1 MMQSPCVP
9 LVAAGLLIGPSVVLA
24 QAYGTG
30 SQITV
35 IPAAA
40 FRGVSSSDQ
49 FQGLSGGGGTITAV
63 ADGGIDV
70 IAPIVLPNGAVLEEI
85 RVLVTDLD
93 PATNIDASLV
103 EMGQGVSSATTCGP
117 FSQGGWNK
125 TSVGLTGTGI
135 LAVKGTLP
143 VPIESV
149 KLCEFTGESSYVSYA
164 LKVGLYSTNQT
175 LAGAVLVWHRQVSPA
190 PATATFNDVPT
201 SDPFFRAIEALAASG
216 ITSGCGGGNF
226 CPNDVVT
233 RAQVAK
239 FLAVALGLHFPQ

>member
-1 MMQSPCVP
+1 M
-9 LVAAGLLIGPSVVLA
+9 A

-49 FQGLSGGGGTITAV
+49 FQGLSGGGGTITPIA
-63 ADGGIDV
+63 AGGIDV
-70 IAPIVLPNGAVLEEI
+70 IAPILPPNGAVLDEI

-103 EMGQGVSSATTCGP
+103 GMGQGVSSATTCGP
-117 FSQGGWNK
+117 FSYASWNN

-135 LAVKGTLP
+135 LTIQGVQP

-149 KLCEFTGESSYVSYA
+149 ILCGLTGQPSYAGYA
-164 LKVGLYSTNQT
+164 LKVGLYSTNHT
-175 LAGAVLVWHRQVSPA
+175 LAGAVLVWHRQMSPA

-201 SDPFFRAIEALAASG
+201 SDPYFRAIEALAASG
-216 ITSGCGGGNF
+216 VTSGCGGGNF

-233 RAQVAK
+233 RSQLAK